1 MTKLREGMTVVKNK
15 IDGANGKTIDRRNF
29 FRSAGLGA
37 VGASASV
44 LLVPG
49 TASSEPEI
57 KGREKMTGKYR
68 LTDHVKQAYR
78 LARF

>member
-1 MTKLREGMTVVKNK
+1 MTKLPEGMTVVKNK
-15 IDGANGKTIDRRNF
+15 IDDANGKTIDRRKF

-44 LLVPG
+44 LLAPG

-57 KGREKMTGKYR
+57 KDREKMTGKYR

>member
-1 MTKLREGMTVVKNK
+1 MTKLPEGMTVVKNK
-15 IDGANGKTIDRRNF
+15 IGGANGKTIDRRNF

-44 LLVPG
+44 LLAPG

-57 KGREKMTGKYR
+57 KGQEKMTGKYR

>member
-1 MTKLREGMTVVKNK
+1 MTKLPEGMTVVKNK

-49 TASSEPEI
+49 TASSEPKIE
-57 KGREKMTGKYR
+57 GREKMTGKYR

>member
-1 MTKLREGMTVVKNK
+1 MTKLPEGMTVVKNK
-15 IDGANGKTIDRRNF
+15 IDGATGKTIDRRNF

-57 KGREKMTGKYR
+57 EGREKMIRKYR